1 MIVVPSDKEW
11 LKRPVK
17 IKVTETILTAHI
29 ISPLRGKG
37 SSSSNSSVLY
47 LRASGMMHRGLRFK
61 YHHFSRLVVSSA
73 EFGEVAVKVSS
84 LPPPLVAVVLYPT
97 FARLLSWQSRVSSHN
112 LVSRVRAI
120 VCSENDLL
128 FAHATYNMIITVTDV
143 KIKTFALKRFKT
155 NF

>member
-1 MIVVPSDKEW
+1 MK
-11 LKRPVK
+11 
-17 IKVTETILTAHI
+17 TILTAHI
-29 ISPLRGKG
+29 ISPLRGKDP
-37 SSSSNSSVLY
+37 SSSNSSVLY
-47 LRASGMMHRGLRFK
+47 LRASGMMHFK
-61 YHHFSRLVVSSA
+61 YHHFSRLVVSST
-73 EFGEVAVKVSS
+73 EFGEVAVKVSP

-97 FARLLSWQSRVSSHN
+97 FARLLPWQSRVSSHN